1 MFNNTF
7 NRNRK
12 DPLVDSIKAIMED
25 TNMRNQAEGLVCEAF
40 GVFNANALAN
50 EDIEIFKDACEFV
63 YSQLKE
69 GVQLDE
75 LLGRGKLDAA
85 VKSHLEKKGYTHTK
99 SKDPEGGTRH
109 SFEKAAKTPF
119 KGEKKGFSYT
129 RYKEK
134 GEKHGDVNFGYYSK
148 SAKSKKPNYGESGND
163 PESNLPSLVKSMK
176 EGVQIDEMAHKALT
190 AAGYKAGPKDSTT
203 GFGRTYTKGKK
214 SVYVDADGFAR
225 HGSGSKATVTHG
237 NKETA
242 AYLNREKKMEEGND
256 GNLANNYPPY
266 DKVTRGDVIAGRLGK
281 DQMGGKRKKMDEEQI
296 DELYGKGQIHKLR
309 KGIRDEGQ
317 ALSQEYGEGKYHNK
331 RKRTPSDHGKHGA
344 YLKKAR
350 KVWDKSRRAD
360 ALADAIAAK
369 NLAKKKQAAAF
380 DKNPKRKISE
390 EVFEELYISINEQAL
405 YAIETNQLEAFINNL
420 TEEEYDFLDEEIV
433 NEIAMGFAGAAG
445 ASANKSMNKTSV
457 APRKS
462 SSLAGGSV
470 SMAPSANAKPPASSH
485 KSAASSGTGKSGYF
499 SGSPNVSKGDYTVK
513 SGENLSG
520 IAKRLGTS
528 VGAIQSM
535 NKGMSDPNKIASGA
549 KLNLPT
555 IKTGNQM
562 GPPAS
567 AAPSSSTGNRISPA
581 PKTDSTDT
589 SPGPNVQRDKTPS
602 GNPGGETGIKSGNTV
617 SLDRQVKDYADSN
630 KPSDSAM
637 AKTASNNNAPK
648 DQAGAGNVDSQ
659 VSKRNFLDKQLKGDS
674 AGAGGMQ
681 VTESVERKGFVTVGN
696 MRIKLL

>member
-99 SKDPEGGTRH
+99 SKDPQGGTRH

-176 EGVQIDEMAHKALT
+176 EGVQIDE
-190 AAGYKAGPKDSTT
+190 
-203 GFGRTYTKGKK
+203 
-214 SVYVDADGFAR
+214 
-225 HGSGSKATVTHG
+225 
-237 NKETA
+237 
-242 AYLNREKKMEEGND
+242 
-256 GNLANNYPPY
+256 
-266 DKVTRGDVIAGRLGK
+266 
-281 DQMGGKRKKMDEEQI
+281 
-296 DELYGKGQIHKLR
+296 LYGKGRLKDIKHARSKETY
-309 KGIRDEGQ
+309 KAMKKAEKASDVEHD
-317 ALSQEYGEGKYHNK
+317 EYGYRTGPSREDKAYGAAKHREEK
-331 RKRTPSDHGKHGA
+331 ADMVAQKLKHHRKKMGFKEETQIDEISKELAAR
-344 YLKKAR
+344 YEKKAT
-350 KVWDKSRRAD
+350 KRAFGGKD
-360 ALADAIAAK
+360 DYMNYEGAS
-369 NLAKKKQAAAF
+369 KKKQARAMDKF
-380 DKNPKRKISE
+380 DNRLAGIQRARKIQGKRKLGIE
-390 EVFEELYISINEQAL
+390 IVNEDVFEELYISINEQAL
-405 YAIETNQLEAFINNL
+405 YAIETNQLESFVNNL
-420 TEEEYDFLDEEIV
+420 SEEEFDFLDEEIV

-470 SMAPSANAKPPASSH
+470 SMAPSANAKPPASAH

-659 VSKRNFLDKQLKGDS
+659 VSKRNFLDKQLKGDA

>member
-176 EGVQIDEMAHKALT
+176 EG
-190 AAGYKAGPKDSTT
+190 
-203 GFGRTYTKGKK
+203 
-214 SVYVDADGFAR
+214 
-225 HGSGSKATVTHG
+225 
-237 NKETA
+237 
-242 AYLNREKKMEEGND
+242 ND

-281 DQMGGKRKKMDEEQI
+281 DQMGGKRKKMEEEQI
-296 DELYGKGQIHKLR
+296 DEISKELAARY
-309 KGIRDEGQ
+309 E
-317 ALSQEYGEGKYHNK
+317 
-331 RKRTPSDHGKHGA
+331 
-344 YLKKAR
+344 KKAT
-350 KVWDKSRRAD
+350 KRAFGGKD
-360 ALADAIAAK
+360 DYMNYEGAS
-369 NLAKKKQAAAF
+369 KKKQARAMDKF
-380 DKNPKRKISE
+380 DNRLAGIQRARKIQGKRKLGNEIVNE
-390 EVFEELYISINEQAL
+390 DVFEELYISINEQAL
-405 YAIETNQLEAFINNL
+405 YAIETNQLESFVNNL
-420 TEEEYDFLDEEIV
+420 SEEEFDFLDEEIV
-433 NEIAMGFAGAAG
+433 NEIDMFMGKSTGSLGSTPRMSAMN
-445 ASANKSMNKTSV
+445 SL
-457 APRKS
+457 S
-462 SSLAGGSV
+462 SSGA
-470 SMAPSANAKPPASSH
+470 
-485 KSAASSGTGKSGYF
+485 TGKVSTMPKAKA
-499 SGSPNVSKGDYTVK
+499 SPSTGSKNVVSKAQLQDFQKHNPGAT
-513 SGENLSG
+513 
-520 IAKRLGTS
+520 LGQYMNATQ
-528 VGAIQSM
+528 GKTAIGGGK
-535 NKGMSDPNKIASGA
+535 ND
-549 KLNLPT
+549 
-555 IKTGNQM
+555 
-562 GPPAS
+562 
-567 AAPSSSTGNRISPA
+567 PSSSNFKA
-581 PKTDSTDT
+581 
-589 SPGPNVQRDKTPS
+589 DKTQ
-602 GNPGGETGIKSGNTV
+602 GGQKWNAPTGTTTS
-617 SLDRQVKDYADSN
+617 D
-630 KPSDSAM
+630 KPSIGSHDFAKSSTLGQTPSAGPSTP
-637 AKTASNNNAPK
+637 KPTQSASDWLHKPESQGGGGLDTVKASPSLK
-648 DQAGAGNVDSQ
+648 DQADAVAKAKPVVNNDMDKAATAIKSDNGAGLGGGGGANPP
-659 VSKRNFLDKQLKGDS
+659 S
-674 AGAGGMQ
+674 AGLSMANDPKAKSIK
-681 VTESVERKGFVTVGN
+681 EEKGFVTVGN